1 MGLFGPGRRA
11 FAKQVDE
18 ARVKAAI
25 EAAERQTS
33 GEIVVSVSPWFWG
46 SVQKAAERTFTRL
59 GIQRT
64 QERNGVLVFIVP
76 SRKQFVLLGDE
87 GIHARVGQAFW
98 DSAAQ
103 ALSTRFRAGDM
114 TGALVDGIERIGAQL
129 GEHFPH
135 QGERDVNEL
144 PDELDFGAKRRKPKQ
159 PSP

>member
-11 FAKQVDE
+11 FAKRVDS

-25 EAAERQTS
+25 EAAEKMTS
-33 GEIVVSVSPWFWG
+33 GEIVVSVSPFFWG
-46 SVQKAAERTFTRL
+46 NVQKAAEHTFMRL

-64 QERNGVLVFIVP
+64 RERNGVLIFIVP
-76 SRKQFVLLGDE
+76 GRKQFVLLGDE
-87 GIHARVGQAFW
+87 GIHAKVGQGFW
-98 DSAAQ
+98 DSAAA

-129 GEHFPH
+129 AEHFPH

-144 PDELDFGAKRRKPKQ
+144 PDELDFGGKRGKAR
-159 PSP
+159 